1 MKRFIFAALSCT
13 FMPFAHAAA
22 AKMEAPKWDV
32 LAPHGK
38 LKNVQF
44 ETTEGTW
51 MDLDVSPDGKTIA
64 FSMMGDIYAMPFA
77 GGKAKRILGGH
88 AFETQPRF
96 SPDGKRLS
104 FTSDRAGG
112 DNIWTA
118 AADGSDLKQV
128 SKESFRLLNNAE
140 WTPDGEFLVARK
152 HFTSGRS
159 LGAGEMWLYH
169 RSGGDGLQLT
179 KRKNDQ
185 QDAGQPAIS
194 PDGRYVYF
202 SEDVSGGG
210 MFQYNRNVHGLIYA
224 IRRLDRQTGEFEE
237 LVQVQGGA
245 ISPTLSPDGKSLA
258 FVRRVREKSV
268 LFVMDLASGEMRPL
282 WDGLSHDQQ
291 EAWAIFGP
299 YTNMSYTPDNKA
311 IVLWAQG
318 KIWRVDIAT
327 SKPSEIPFVA
337 EVRQQLDEP
346 VRAEH
351 RIERGASF
359 DPKMIRDV
367 ATSPDGNTLVFHAV
381 GRLWRKQ
388 LPTGEPVALTQETDA
403 FEYSPSFSPDGQFVV
418 YVRWNDQDLARI
430 ERIKLSDGVRTVL
443 SPTPAVYATPRY
455 SPDGA
460 QLVYAVQGGG
470 NLIDFRY
477 SNNAGVYVMPSAGG
491 TAVRISNM
499 GSQPFFAADS
509 KRVYFLKAQGE
520 LDKKLFSVGLQGQE
534 SREIFSLKY
543 ADFVV
548 PSPDGKF
555 VAFTELFNAYVA
567 PLPSTGAVVELSKD
581 TTAFPVA
588 KVSGDVGSYLHWSAD
603 SSKLHWMI
611 GRSYITRS
619 LPESLSYIAGAPDK
633 LPEMKD
639 LPAVDVGLSFTLDQ
653 PAGDEIKAFTHAR
666 VITMNRSKSAEESVL
681 EDATVVVAG
690 SKIIAVGKD
699 VEIPAGAKVIDAS
712 GKTIMPGVIDVHAH
726 ANHFH
731 NGPSPQANWAYYA
744 NLAFGITTMHDPSA
758 NTQEA
763 FGQSE
768 LVKAGLNVGPRVFS
782 TGTILYGADGD
793 FKAVINSLDDA
804 RAHLRRL
811 KANGAWS
818 VKSYN
823 QPRRDQRQQI
833 NQAARELGMTVVM
846 EGGSTF
852 NHNLT
857 MILDGSTGIEHN
869 VPVAPLYRDVMETW
883 KATDVRNT
891 PTLVV
896 SYGGVNGEFWY
907 YEHDKVWENERLL
920 RFFPRETLDARSV
933 RRQLTPEWDYY
944 HIKVSETVK
953 ALDEAGI
960 GIQIGGHGQL
970 QGMSPHWEIWSL
982 TQGGMSNFNA
992 LKAATINGA
1001 DYLGLGADIGSIEV
1015 GKLADLI
1022 VLNSNPLENI
1032 RATIDSQYVMVNGR
1046 LFEAETMTEVG
1057 GKGRAAPKFY
1067 WQRHGGVAGNALEQL
1082 LGPTAV
1088 CHCPKGVH

>member
-1 MKRFIFAALSCT
+1 MKRLLSTALSCT
-13 FMPFAHAAA
+13 VLSLAHAAEN
-22 AKMEAPKWDV
+22 KEAPKWDV
-32 LAPHGK
+32 MAPHGK
-38 LKNVQF
+38 VKNVQF

-51 MDLDVSPDGKTIA
+51 MDLDVSPDGETIV
-64 FSMMGDIYAMPFA
+64 FSMLGDIYTLPIT
-77 GGKAKRILGGH
+77 GGNAKRILGGH

-118 AADGSDLKQV
+118 SVDGEDLKQV
-128 SKESFRLLNNAE
+128 TKESFRLLNNAE

-185 QDAGQPAIS
+185 QDAGQPALS

-202 SEDVSGGG
+202 SEDVSAGGF
-210 MFQYNRNVHGLIYA
+210 FQYNKNVHETIYA
-224 IRRLDRQTGEFEE
+224 IRRLDRQTGELEE

-245 ISPTLSPDGKSLA
+245 ISPTPSPDGKSLA

-268 LFVMDLASGEMRPL
+268 LFAMDLASGEMRPL

-299 YTNMSYTPDNKA
+299 YTNMSYTPDSSA

-318 KIWRVDIAT
+318 KLWRVSALDG
-327 SKPSEIPFVA
+327 KPSEIPFKA

-346 VRAEH
+346 VRAVH
-351 RIERGASF
+351 RIDRDATF

-367 ATSPDGNTLVFHAV
+367 ATSPDGKTLIFHAV
-381 GRLWRKQ
+381 GRLWKKS
-388 LPTGEPVALTQETDA
+388 LPAGEPVALTQDTDA
-403 FEYSPSFSPDGQFVV
+403 FEYSPSFSPDGQYVV

-430 ERIKLSDGVRTVL
+430 ERISLADGVRKVL
-443 SPTPAVYATPRY
+443 TTTPAVYATPSY
-455 SPDGA
+455 SRDGA
-460 QLVYAVQGGG
+460 QLVYSVQGGG

-477 SNNAGVYVMPSAGG
+477 GNNVGIFVMPSEGG
-491 TAVRISNM
+491 PAVRVSNT
-499 GSQPFFAADS
+499 GAQPFFAADS
-509 KRVYFLKAQGE
+509 KRVYFLKVQGG
-520 LDKKLFSVGLQGQE
+520 LDKRLVSVGLQGQE
-534 SREIFSLKY
+534 PREIFSLKY

-567 PLPSTGAVVELSKD
+567 PLPSTGAAVELTKD
-581 TTAFPVA
+581 STAYPVA

-611 GRSYITRS
+611 GRNYITRS
-619 LPESLSYIAGAPDK
+619 LRESLSYLAGAPAK
-633 LPEMKD
+633 LPEVKD
-639 LPAVDVGLSFTLDQ
+639 LPSIDVGLRFALDQ
-653 PAGDEIKAFTHAR
+653 PAATEVKAFTNAR
-666 VITMNRSKSAEESVL
+666 VITMDRAKNAGDGVL
-681 EDATVVVAG
+681 EGATVLVAG
-690 SKIIAVGKD
+690 SKIIAVGQN

-712 GKTIMPGVIDVHAH
+712 GKTIMPGVIDAHAH

-758 NTQEA
+758 NTQES

-793 FKAVINSLDDA
+793 FKAVVNSLDDA

-869 VPVAPLYRDVMETW
+869 IPVAPLYRDVMETW

-920 RFFPRETLDARSV
+920 RFFPRETLDARSI

-953 ALDEAGI
+953 AIDAAGI
-960 GIQIGGHGQL
+960 GVQIGGHGQL

-982 TQGGMSNFNA
+982 VQGGMSNLNA

-1001 DYLGLGADIGSIEV
+1001 DYLGLSADIGSIEV

-1046 LFEAETMTEVG
+1046 LFEAETMREVG
-1057 GKGRAAPKFY
+1057 GKERAAPQFY
-1067 WQRHGGVAGNALEQL
+1067 WQRHGGVAGNALQQL

>member
-1 MKRFIFAALSCT
+1 MKRLLSAALSCT
-13 FMPFAHAAA
+13 VLSWAVAAEN
-22 AKMEAPKWDV
+22 KEAPKWDV

-38 LKNVQF
+38 VKNVQF
-44 ETTEGTW
+44 DTTEGTW
-51 MDLDVSPDGKTIA
+51 MDLDVSPDGKTIV
-64 FSMMGDIYAMPFA
+64 FSMLGDIYSLPIA
-77 GGKAKRILGGH
+77 GGAAKRILGGH

-96 SPDGKRLS
+96 SPDGARIS

-118 AADGSDLKQV
+118 SVDGADLKQV
-128 SKESFRLLNNAE
+128 TKESFRLLNNAE

-185 QDAGQPAIS
+185 QDAGQPAVS

-202 SEDVSGGG
+202 SEDVSAGGF
-210 MFQYNRNVHGLIYA
+210 FQYNKNVHEMIYA
-224 IRRLDRQTGEFEE
+224 IRRLDRQTGELEE
-237 LVQVQGGA
+237 LVRVQGGS
-245 ISPTLSPDGKSLA
+245 ISPTPSPDGKSLA

-268 LFVMDLASGEMRPL
+268 LFVMDLDSGEMRPL

-299 YTNMSYTPDNKA
+299 YTNMSYTPDSAA

-318 KIWRVDIAT
+318 KIWRVGAGDG
-327 SKPSEIPFVA
+327 KPSEIPFTA

-346 VRAEH
+346 VRAAH
-351 RIERGASF
+351 RIDRDATF

-367 ATSPDGNTLVFHAV
+367 ATSPDGKTLVFHAV
-381 GRLWRKQ
+381 GRLWKKQ
-388 LPTGEPVALTQETDA
+388 LPSGEPVALTQDTDA
-403 FEYSPSFSPDGQFVV
+403 FEYSPSFSPDGQHVV

-430 ERIKLSDGVRTVL
+430 ERISLADGVRKVL
-443 SPTPAVYATPRY
+443 TSTPAVYATPSY
-455 SPDGA
+455 SRDGT

-477 SNNAGVYVMPSAGG
+477 GSNVGIFVMPSEGG
-491 TAVRISNM
+491 PAVRVSNN
-499 GSQPFFAADS
+499 GVQPFFAADA
-509 KRVYFLKAQGE
+509 KRVYFLKVQGG
-520 LDKKLFSVGLQGQE
+520 LDKRLVSVGLQGQE
-534 SREIFSLKY
+534 PREIFSLKY

-567 PLPSTGAVVELSKD
+567 PLPTTGAAVELNKD
-581 TTAFPVA
+581 STAYPVA

-611 GRSYITRS
+611 GRNYITRS
-619 LPESLSYIAGAPDK
+619 LRESLSYLAGAPAK
-633 LPEMKD
+633 LPEVKD
-639 LPAVDVGLSFTLDQ
+639 LPSIDVGLSIALDQ
-653 PAGDEIKAFTHAR
+653 PAAAEVKAFTNAR
-666 VITMNRSKSAEESVL
+666 VITMDRSKSAGNGVL
-681 EDATVVVAG
+681 ENATVVVAG
-690 SKIIAVGKD
+690 SKIIAVGAD
-699 VEIPAGAKVIDAS
+699 VEIPAGAKVIDAK
-712 GKTIMPGVIDVHAH
+712 GKTIMPGVIDAHAH

-758 NTQEA
+758 NTQES

-793 FKAVINSLDDA
+793 FKAVVNSLDDA

-869 VPVAPLYRDVMETW
+869 IPVAPLYRDVMETW

-896 SYGGVNGEFWY
+896 SYGGVSGEYWY
-907 YEHDKVWENERLL
+907 YQHDKVWENERLL

-944 HIKVSETVK
+944 HVKVSEAVK
-953 ALDEAGI
+953 ALDAAGI
-960 GIQIGGHGQL
+960 GVQIGGHGQL

-982 TQGGMSNFNA
+982 AQGGMSNLNA

-1001 DYLGLGADIGSIEV
+1001 DYLGLSADIGSIEV

-1057 GKGRAAPKFY
+1057 GKERGAPQFY
-1067 WQRHGGVAGNALEQL
+1067 WQRHGGVAGNALQQL